1 MSETPPSATNNAD
14 SWLAYARRDIVI
26 AELLMQVGDLNPE
39 TNAKLAA
46 LVGEVGHDDLIEA
59 ACHHAQQSAEK
70 AMKAALASHRTP
82 FRKIHHLDYLRNL
95 LAEVGGWDML
105 PSEAQLDRL
114 SEFAVLGRYPDPDP
128 APTRS
133 EALSLIALSRSM
145 LRAVEEELARRRR
158 QPDKFQAQPP
168 KPTKS
173 EPQTPPEDRDR
184 LPNEG

>member
-1 MSETPPSATNNAD
+1 MSETSPNTTNNAD
-14 SWLAYARRDIVI
+14 SWLAYARRDVVI
-26 AELLMQVGDLNPE
+26 AELLMQVGELDPE
-39 TNAKLAA
+39 ANAKLAA

-95 LAEVGGWDML
+95 LAEAGGWDML

-128 APTRS
+128 APTRD
-133 EALSLIALSRSM
+133 EAQSLITLARSV
-145 LRAVEEELARRRR
+145 LDAVEDELARRR
-158 QPDKFQAQPP
+158 Q
-168 KPTKS
+168 
-173 EPQTPPEDRDR
+173 
-184 LPNEG
+184 